1 MYMEPG
7 LNDSLQMNTFVQF
20 RKGLAQGL
28 PIFLGYIPAAVAFG
42 VLGAAT
48 GLSVY
53 ETSAMSVCVFAG
65 ASQFMALNLIQNGV
79 NVPEIIF
86 ATFVLNL
93 RHLLMSTVLTQRIK
107 GNWLVKSILAFGIT
121 DETFVLSTISN
132 NRAKDEGSLNKGIDT
147 ARFAGMALVAYSGW
161 VAGTLLGVL
170 FVNILPQA
178 VMKGMGISL
187 YAMFIA
193 LLVPSLK
200 RSRKIA
206 LVAVLGAVI
215 NWVLLAVVKISGGW
229 SIVTAT
235 VVASAIGALV
245 YKGGTD

>member
-1 MYMEPG
+1 MELG
-7 LNDSLQMNTFVQF
+7 LSDAIHKNTFIQF

-53 ETSAMSVCVFAG
+53 ETSAMSVWVFAG

-79 NVPEIIF
+79 NIPEIIF
-86 ATFVLNL
+86 AAFVLNL
-93 RHLLMSTVLTQRIK
+93 RHLLMSTVLTQKIK

-121 DETFVLSTISN
+121 DEAFVLSTVCN
-132 NRAKDEGSLNKGIDT
+132 NGDKDEGSLGIDA

-161 VAGTLLGVL
+161 VAGTLLGVV

-200 RSRKIA
+200 KSRKMGNCRCDVWFKIH
-206 LVAVLGAVI
+206 
-215 NWVLLAVVKISGGW
+215 ISG
-229 SIVTAT
+229 
-235 VVASAIGALV
+235 
-245 YKGGTD
+245 